1 MTDHPGRI
9 MVVGLVALTFLVSV
23 SGLTGQ
29 QRNPSAAGLLQQFK
43 NEKVFWRQFEIAKDI
58 VALHDPGVLKEL
70 ADGLN
75 HDDRHLRGN
84 VAFVFSGLG
93 DARGLDTIIAI
104 LQDRSDRS
112 EGQGIATA
120 PSDGRYQVA
129 QQIRAD
135 RYYAAHL
142 LGDLK
147 DARALPILVPL
158 LQDQEVNWIVPWALA
173 EIDDKRA
180 DGPLIEALNSKD
192 PSMRVLAIY
201 ALQKL
206 GAKEALPRLRGLLG
220 DNEKSRFGEL
230 VSVAQ
235 AAKAAIATLEVKP

>member
-1 MTDHPGRI
+1 MSDRRI
-9 MVVGLVALTFLVSV
+9 VVVRAVTLTLLALSV

-29 QRNPSAAGLLQQFK
+29 QRNSSAAGLLELFK
-43 NEKVFWRQFEIAKDI
+43 NEKVFWRQFEVAKDI
-58 VALHDPGVLKEL
+58 VALHDSSVLQEL
-70 ADGLN
+70 ADWLN

-84 VAFVFSGLG
+84 VAFMFAGLG
-93 DARGLDTIIAI
+93 DARGLETISAI
-104 LQDRSDRS
+104 LRDRSDRP

-120 PSDGRYQVA
+120 PGDGRYQVA

-147 DARALPILVPL
+147 DPRALPILVPL
-158 LQDQEVNWIVPWALA
+158 LQDQEVNSIVPWALA
-173 EIDDKRA
+173 EIGDKRA
-180 DGPLIEALNSKD
+180 DGPLIEALNTRD
-192 PSMRVLAIY
+192 PSIRVLAIR

-206 GAKEALPRLRGLLG
+206 GAKEALPRLRGLLD
-220 DNEKSRFGEL
+220 DNQKSQFGEL

-235 AAKAAIATLEVKP
+235 AARAAIATLEAKP